1 MAQVNVTQEH
11 NNPARDGVY
20 VDPPFAFSAA
30 ASVTRDMEFDGT
42 ISGKRLSSTTLHRRR
57 SERAECYCC
66 DRIEQCLCTQR
77 HYRQSDLAG

>member
-30 ASVTRDMEFDGT
+30 ASVTRDMEFDDT
-42 ISGKRLSSTTLHRRR
+42 IPAMFKLNHFTSKTG
-57 SERAECYCC
+57 
-66 DRIEQCLCTQR
+66 
-77 HYRQSDLAG
+77 